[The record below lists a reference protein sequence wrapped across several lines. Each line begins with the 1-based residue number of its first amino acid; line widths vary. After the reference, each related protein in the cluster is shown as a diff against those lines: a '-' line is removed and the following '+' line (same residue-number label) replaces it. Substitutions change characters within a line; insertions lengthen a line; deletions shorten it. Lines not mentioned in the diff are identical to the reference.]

1 MVKITATILL
11 LAAIHL
17 GRAERH
23 RDLTE
28 AVRLDRSTLIIVTDR
43 GGHHTGILIPGT
55 RILVLSSVRERG
67 LRSMTVQV
75 VRVLEGPEGGTV
87 GEIKVDWIRH
97 Q

>member
-17 GRAERH
+17 GLERH

-43 GGHHTGILIPGT
+43 EVTT
-55 RILVLSSVRERG
+55 
-67 LRSMTVQV
+67 QV
-75 VRVLEGPEGGTV
+75 S
-87 GEIKVDWIRH
+87 
-97 Q
+97 